1 MQKKLIAVAVLG
13 ACVAGSAFAANVD
26 VYGRIDTGLSY
37 VHYDETGLSDA
48 VDTLSLDSG
57 LSSGSRWGLK
67 GSEDLGN
74 GYQVGFVLESSFDSD
89 TGKMSKDGRL
99 FNREATLRVS
109 GPFGSIYAGRMG
121 RIGSDAGSVG
131 FYAGSVSPFGSG
143 WGEMPGHFAV
153 TANYDTRYS
162 NALAYVSPKVG
173 PVTVYAQYTMGNAT
187 ENESGDDRLFSLG
200 AQADFGA
207 LQVLDLVEYL
217 NKQSTVA
224 GTAGAPNVIHNDSQ
238 YDDSYTINLGGS
250 YDFGVAKV
258 FLAGQYFKAAP
269 DFAGMMDNYAK
280 DPRVLNNEW
289 RFSFDGFGVN
299 VGATAPI
306 GAGEFLVS
314 AGYGKGDVNYDTKD
328 AKVSADA
335 YIIQVGY
342 TYPFSKRTNLYAGAG
357 YMQTSMEDGITTNDT
372 TSDKDFK
379 TTQVMF
385 GLLHKF

>member
-48 VDTLSLDSG
+48 KDTLSLDSG
-57 LSSGSRWGLK
+57 MSSGNRWGLK

-74 GYQVGFVLESSFDSD
+74 GYQVGFVLESGFDAD
-89 TGKMSKDGRL
+89 TGAMSKDGL

-143 WGEMPGHFAV
+143 WGKMAGHFAV
-153 TANYDTRYS
+153 TANYDSRYN

-207 LQVLDLVEYL
+207 LQVLGLVEYL
-217 NKQSTVA
+217 NKKSVDGTTVYD
-224 GTAGAPNVIHNDSQ
+224 DSQ

-250 YDFGVAKV
+250 YDFSVAKV

-269 DFAGMMDNYAK
+269 NYAGMKANYAK
-280 DPRVLNNEW
+280 LVKGEEW
-289 RFSFDGFGVN
+289 RYSFDGFGVN

-314 AGYGKGDVNYDTKD
+314 AGYGKGDLNVDTKKD
-328 AKVSADA
+328 AKRSADA

-357 YMQTSMEDGITTNDT
+357 YMQTSMEDGITNNDGT
-372 TSDKDFK
+372 TSSDKDFK

>member
-48 VDTLSLDSG
+48 KDTLSLDSG
-57 LSSGSRWGLK
+57 MSSGNRWGLK

-74 GYQVGFVLESSFDSD
+74 GYQVGFVLESGFDAD
-89 TGKMSKDGRL
+89 TGALDAGGI
-99 FNREATLRVS
+99 FAREATLRVS

-121 RIGSDAGSVG
+121 RIGSDVGSVG

-143 WGEMPGHFAV
+143 WDKMPGHFAV
-153 TANYDTRYS
+153 TANYDSRYN

-173 PVTVYAQYTMGNAT
+173 PVTVYAQYTMGNAN

-207 LQVLDLVEYL
+207 LQVLGLVEYL
-217 NKQSTVA
+217 NKKSVVGTTVYD
-224 GTAGAPNVIHNDSQ
+224 DSQ

-250 YDFGVAKV
+250 YDFSVAKV

-269 DFAGMMDNYAK
+269 NYAGMKANYAK
-280 DPRVLNNEW
+280 LVEGKEW
-289 RFSFDGFGVN
+289 RYSFDGFGVN

-306 GAGEFLVS
+306 GAGQFLVS
-314 AGYGKGDVNYDTKD
+314 AGYGKGDLNIDTKD
-328 AKVSADA
+328 AKRSADA

-357 YMQTSMEDGITTNDT
+357 YMQTSMEDGITNTDGT
-372 TSDKDFK
+372 YSDKDFK

>member
-48 VDTLSLDSG
+48 KDTLSLDSG
-57 LSSGSRWGLK
+57 MSSGNRWGLK

-74 GYQVGFVLESSFDSD
+74 GYQVGFVLESGFDAD
-89 TGKMSKDGRL
+89 TGALGAGGI
-99 FNREATLRVS
+99 FAREATLRVS

-143 WGEMPGHFAV
+143 WGKMPGHFAV
-153 TANYDTRYS
+153 TANYDSRYN

-207 LQVLDLVEYL
+207 LQVLGLVEYL
-217 NKQSTVA
+217 NKKSVADTTVYD
-224 GTAGAPNVIHNDSQ
+224 DSQ

-250 YDFGVAKV
+250 YDFSVAKV

-269 DFAGMMDNYAK
+269 NYAGMKANYAEHVK
-280 DPRVLNNEW
+280 GNEW
-289 RFSFDGFGVN
+289 RYSFDGFGVN

-314 AGYGKGDVNYDTKD
+314 AGYGKGDLNYNTQDDKR
-328 AKVSADA
+328 SADA

-357 YMQTSMEDGITTNDT
+357 YMQTSMEDAITNTDGT

>member
-48 VDTLSLDSG
+48 KDTLSLDSG
-57 LSSGSRWGLK
+57 LSSGNRWGLK

-74 GYQVGFVLESSFDSD
+74 GYQVGFVLESGFDAD
-89 TGKMSKDGRL
+89 TGAMSKDVL

-143 WGEMPGHFAV
+143 WGKMAGHFAV
-153 TANYDTRYS
+153 TANYDSRYN

-200 AQADFGA
+200 AKADFGA
-207 LQVLDLVEYL
+207 LQVLGLVEYL
-217 NKQSTVA
+217 NKKSVA
-224 GTAGAPNVIHNDSQ
+224 GTTVYDDSQ

-250 YDFGVAKV
+250 YDFSVAKV

-269 DFAGMMDNYAK
+269 NYAGMKANYAELVK
-280 DPRVLNNEW
+280 ENEW
-289 RFSFDGFGVN
+289 RYSFDGFGVN

-314 AGYGKGDVNYDTKD
+314 AGYGKGDLNVDTQD
-328 AKVSADA
+328 AKRSADA

-357 YMQTSMEDGITTNDT
+357 YMQTSMEDGITNTDGT

>member
-48 VDTLSLDSG
+48 KDTLSLDSG
-57 LSSGSRWGLK
+57 LSSGNRWGLK

-74 GYQVGFVLESSFDSD
+74 GYQVGFVLESGFDAD
-89 TGKMSKDGRL
+89 TGALGAGGI
-99 FNREATLRVS
+99 FAREATLRVS

-143 WGEMPGHFAV
+143 WGKMPGHFAV
-153 TANYDTRYS
+153 TANYDSRYN

-173 PVTVYAQYTMGNAT
+173 PVTVYAQYTMGNTT

-207 LQVLDLVEYL
+207 LQVLGLVEYL
-217 NKQSTVA
+217 NKKSVADTTVYD
-224 GTAGAPNVIHNDSQ
+224 DSQ

-250 YDFGVAKV
+250 YDFSVAKV

-269 DFAGMMDNYAK
+269 NYAGMKANYAK
-280 DPRVLNNEW
+280 DPRVEW
-289 RFSFDGFGVN
+289 RWSFDGFGVN

-328 AKVSADA
+328 AKISADA

-357 YMQTSMEDGITTNDT
+357 YMQTSMEDGITNTDGT

>member
-48 VDTLSLDSG
+48 KDTLSLDSG
-57 LSSGSRWGLK
+57 MSSANRWGLK

-74 GYQVGFVLESSFDSD
+74 GYQVGFVLESGFDAD
-89 TGKMSKDGRL
+89 TGALGAGGI
-99 FNREATLRVS
+99 FAREATLRVS

-143 WGEMPGHFAV
+143 WGKMPGHFAV
-153 TANYDTRYS
+153 TANYDSRYN

-173 PVTVYAQYTMGNAT
+173 PVTVYAQYTMGNTT

-207 LQVLDLVEYL
+207 LQVLGLVEYL
-217 NKQSTVA
+217 NKKSVADTTVYD
-224 GTAGAPNVIHNDSQ
+224 DSQ

-250 YDFGVAKV
+250 YDFSVAKV

-269 DFAGMMDNYAK
+269 NYAGMK
-280 DPRVLNNEW
+280 GDPRVLNNEW
-289 RFSFDGFGVN
+289 RWSFDGFGVN

-328 AKVSADA
+328 AKISADA

-357 YMQTSMEDGITTNDT
+357 YMQTSMEDGFTNTDGT

>member
-37 VHYDETGLSDA
+37 VHEKIGDQAGTDKLSM
-48 VDTLSLDSG
+48 DSG

-74 GYQVGFVLESSFDSD
+74 GYQVGFVLESGFSSD
-89 TGKMSKDGRL
+89 TGAIGEEGKL

-143 WGEMPGHFAV
+143 WGKMAGHFAV

-207 LQVLDLVEYL
+207 LQVLGLVEYL
-217 NKQSTVA
+217 NKKSVASTTVYD
-224 GTAGAPNVIHNDSQ
+224 DSQ

-250 YDFGVAKV
+250 YDFSVAKV

-269 DFAGMMDNYAK
+269 NYAGMKANFADEIGQG
-280 DPRVLNNEW
+280 NEW
-289 RFSFDGFGVN
+289 HYSFDGFGVN

-314 AGYGKGDVNYDTKD
+314 AGYGKGDLNFNTED
-328 AKVSADA
+328 AKRSADA

-357 YMQTSMEDGITTNDT
+357 YMQTSMENSINNTDGT

>member
-48 VDTLSLDSG
+48 KDTLSLDSG
-57 LSSGSRWGLK
+57 MSSGNRWGLK

-74 GYQVGFVLESSFDSD
+74 GYQVGFVLESGFDAD
-89 TGKMSKDGRL
+89 TGDLGAGGI
-99 FNREATLRVS
+99 FAREATLRVS

-143 WGEMPGHFAV
+143 WGKMPGHFAV
-153 TANYDTRYS
+153 TANYDSRYN

-207 LQVLDLVEYL
+207 LQVLGLVEYL
-217 NKQSTVA
+217 NKKSVVGTTVYD
-224 GTAGAPNVIHNDSQ
+224 DSQ

-250 YDFGVAKV
+250 YDFSVAKV

-269 DFAGMMDNYAK
+269 NYAGMKANYAK

-289 RFSFDGFGVN
+289 RWSFDGFGVN

-328 AKVSADA
+328 AKISADA

-357 YMQTSMEDGITTNDT
+357 YMQTSMEDGITNTDGT

>member
-48 VDTLSLDSG
+48 KDTLSLDSG
-57 LSSGSRWGLK
+57 MSSGNRWGLK

-74 GYQVGFVLESSFDSD
+74 GYQVGFVLESGFDAD
-89 TGKMSKDGRL
+89 TGALGAGGI
-99 FNREATLRVS
+99 FAREATLRVS

-143 WGEMPGHFAV
+143 WGKMPGHFAV
-153 TANYDTRYS
+153 TANYDSRYN

-207 LQVLDLVEYL
+207 LQVLGLVEYL
-217 NKQSTVA
+217 NKKSVVGTTVYD
-224 GTAGAPNVIHNDSQ
+224 DSQ

-250 YDFGVAKV
+250 YDFSVAKV

-269 DFAGMMDNYAK
+269 NYAGMKANYAK
-280 DPRVLNNEW
+280 LVEGNEW
-289 RFSFDGFGVN
+289 HYSFDGFGVN

-314 AGYGKGDVNYDTKD
+314 AGYGKGDLNIDTKD
-328 AKVSADA
+328 AKRSADA

-357 YMQTSMEDGITTNDT
+357 YMQTSMEDGITNTDGKY
-372 TSDKDFK
+372 SDKDFK

>member
-48 VDTLSLDSG
+48 KDTLSLDSG
-57 LSSGSRWGLK
+57 MSSGNRWGLK

-74 GYQVGFVLESSFDSD
+74 GYQVGFVLEGGFDAD
-89 TGKMSKDGRL
+89 TGALGAGGI
-99 FNREATLRVS
+99 FGREATLRVS

-143 WGEMPGHFAV
+143 WGKMAGHFAV
-153 TANYDTRYS
+153 TANYDSRYN

-173 PVTVYAQYTMGNAT
+173 PVTVYAQYTMGNTT

-207 LQVLDLVEYL
+207 LQVLGLVEYL
-217 NKQSTVA
+217 NKKSVA
-224 GTAGAPNVIHNDSQ
+224 GTTVYDDSQ

-250 YDFGVAKV
+250 YDFSVAKV

-269 DFAGMMDNYAK
+269 NYAGMKANYAK
-280 DPRVLNNEW
+280 DPCVLDKEW
-289 RFSFDGFGVN
+289 RWSFDGFGVN

-328 AKVSADA
+328 AKISADA

-357 YMQTSMEDGITTNDT
+357 YMQTSMEDGITNTDST

>member
-48 VDTLSLDSG
+48 KDTLSLDSG
-57 LSSGSRWGLK
+57 NSSGNRWGLK

-74 GYQVGFVLESSFDSD
+74 GYQVGFVLESGFDAD
-89 TGKMSKDGRL
+89 TGALGAGGI
-99 FNREATLRVS
+99 FAREATLRVS

-143 WGEMPGHFAV
+143 WGKMAGHFAV
-153 TANYDTRYS
+153 TANYDSRYN

-173 PVTVYAQYTMGNAT
+173 PVTVYAQYTMGNTT

-207 LQVLDLVEYL
+207 LQVLGLVEYL
-217 NKQSTVA
+217 NKKSVA
-224 GTAGAPNVIHNDSQ
+224 GTTVYDDSQ

-250 YDFGVAKV
+250 YDFSVAKV

-269 DFAGMMDNYAK
+269 NYAGMKANYAK
-280 DPRVLNNEW
+280 LVEGNEW
-289 RFSFDGFGVN
+289 HYSFDGFGVN

-314 AGYGKGDVNYDTKD
+314 AGYGKGDLNVDTKD
-328 AKVSADA
+328 GKRSADA

-357 YMQTSMEDGITTNDT
+357 YMQTSMEDGFTNTDNT

>member
-48 VDTLSLDSG
+48 KDTLSLDSG
-57 LSSGSRWGLK
+57 MSSGNRWGLK

-74 GYQVGFVLESSFDSD
+74 GYQVGFVLESGFDAD
-89 TGKMSKDGRL
+89 TGALGAGGI
-99 FNREATLRVS
+99 FAREATLRVS

-143 WGEMPGHFAV
+143 WGKMPGHFAV
-153 TANYDTRYS
+153 TANYDSRYN

-207 LQVLDLVEYL
+207 LQVLGLVEYL
-217 NKQSTVA
+217 NKKSVA
-224 GTAGAPNVIHNDSQ
+224 GTIVYDDSQ

-250 YDFGVAKV
+250 YDFSVAKV

-269 DFAGMMDNYAK
+269 NYAGMKANYAGLK
-280 DPRVLNNEW
+280 ENEW
-289 RFSFDGFGVN
+289 RYSFDGFGVN

-306 GAGEFLVS
+306 GAGQFLVS
-314 AGYGKGDVNYDTKD
+314 AGYGKGDLNIDTKD
-328 AKVSADA
+328 AKRSADA

-357 YMQTSMEDGITTNDT
+357 YMQTSMEDGIATNTDGT
-372 TSDKDFK
+372 YSDKDFK

>member
-48 VDTLSLDSG
+48 KDTLSLDSG
-57 LSSGSRWGLK
+57 MSSGNRWGLK

-74 GYQVGFVLESSFDSD
+74 GYQVGFVLEGGFDAD
-89 TGKMSKDGRL
+89 TGALGAGGI
-99 FNREATLRVS
+99 FGREATLRVS

-143 WGEMPGHFAV
+143 WGKMAGHFAV
-153 TANYDTRYS
+153 TANYDSRYN

-207 LQVLDLVEYL
+207 LQVLGLVEYL
-217 NKQSTVA
+217 NKKSVASTTVYD
-224 GTAGAPNVIHNDSQ
+224 DSQ

-269 DFAGMMDNYAK
+269 NYAGMKANYA
-280 DPRVLNNEW
+280 DEIGEGNEW
-289 RFSFDGFGVN
+289 HYSFDGFGVN

-314 AGYGKGDVNYDTKD
+314 AGYGKGDLNYNTQD
-328 AKVSADA
+328 AKRSADA

-357 YMQTSMEDGITTNDT
+357 YMQTSMEDGITTGNT

>member
-48 VDTLSLDSG
+48 KDTLSLDSG
-57 LSSGSRWGLK
+57 MSSGNRWGLK

-74 GYQVGFVLESSFDSD
+74 GYQVGFVLESGFDAD
-89 TGKMSKDGRL
+89 TGALGAGGI
-99 FNREATLRVS
+99 FAREATLRVS

-143 WGEMPGHFAV
+143 WGKMPGHFAV
-153 TANYDTRYS
+153 TANYDSRYN

-173 PVTVYAQYTMGNAT
+173 PVTVYAQYTMGNTT

-207 LQVLDLVEYL
+207 LQVLGLVEYL
-217 NKQSTVA
+217 NKKSVADTTVYD
-224 GTAGAPNVIHNDSQ
+224 DSQ

-250 YDFGVAKV
+250 YDFSVAKV

-269 DFAGMMDNYAK
+269 NYAGMKGNYAK
-280 DPRVLNNEW
+280 DSRVLDKEW
-289 RFSFDGFGVN
+289 RWSFDGFGVN

-328 AKVSADA
+328 AKISADA

-357 YMQTSMEDGITTNDT
+357 YMQTSMEDGFTNTDGT

>member
-37 VHYDETGLSDA
+37 VHEKIGDQAGTDKLSM
-48 VDTLSLDSG
+48 DSG
-57 LSSGSRWGLK
+57 LSSGNRWGLK

-74 GYQVGFVLESSFDSD
+74 GYQVGFVLESGFSSD
-89 TGKMSKDGRL
+89 TGAIGEEGKL

-143 WGEMPGHFAV
+143 WGKMAGHFAV

-207 LQVLDLVEYL
+207 LQVLGLVEYL
-217 NKQSTVA
+217 NKKSVAST
-224 GTAGAPNVIHNDSQ
+224 TMYDDSQ

-250 YDFGVAKV
+250 YDFSVAKV

-269 DFAGMMDNYAK
+269 NYAGMKANYADK
-280 DPRVLNNEW
+280 IGEGNEW
-289 RFSFDGFGVN
+289 HYSFDGFGVN

-306 GAGEFLVS
+306 GAGQFLVS
-314 AGYGKGDVNYDTKD
+314 AGYGKGDLNIDTKD
-328 AKVSADA
+328 AKRSADA

-357 YMQTSMEDGITTNDT
+357 YMQTSMEDGITNTDGT

>member
-48 VDTLSLDSG
+48 KDTLSLDSG
-57 LSSGSRWGLK
+57 LSSGNRWGLK

-74 GYQVGFVLESSFDSD
+74 GYQVGFVLESGFDAD
-89 TGKMSKDGRL
+89 TGAMSKDIL

-143 WGEMPGHFAV
+143 WGKMAGHFAV
-153 TANYDTRYS
+153 TANYDSRYN

-200 AQADFGA
+200 AKADFGA
-207 LQVLDLVEYL
+207 LQVLGLVEYL
-217 NKQSTVA
+217 NKKSVA
-224 GTAGAPNVIHNDSQ
+224 GTTVYDDSQ

-250 YDFGVAKV
+250 YDFSVAKV

-269 DFAGMMDNYAK
+269 NYAGMKANYAELVK
-280 DPRVLNNEW
+280 GNEW
-289 RFSFDGFGVN
+289 RYSFDGFGVN

-314 AGYGKGDVNYDTKD
+314 AGYGKGDLNVDTQD
-328 AKVSADA
+328 AKRSADA

-357 YMQTSMEDGITTNDT
+357 YMQTSMEDGITNTDDT

>member
-48 VDTLSLDSG
+48 KDTLSLDSG
-57 LSSGSRWGLK
+57 MSSGNRWGLK

-74 GYQVGFVLESSFDSD
+74 GYQVGFVLESGFDAD
-89 TGKMSKDGRL
+89 TGALGAGGI
-99 FNREATLRVS
+99 FGREATLRVS

-143 WGEMPGHFAV
+143 WGKMAGHFAV
-153 TANYDTRYS
+153 TANYDSRYN

-173 PVTVYAQYTMGNAT
+173 PVTVYAQYTMGNTT

-207 LQVLDLVEYL
+207 LQVLGLVEYL
-217 NKQSTVA
+217 NKKSVA
-224 GTAGAPNVIHNDSQ
+224 GTTVYDDSQ

-250 YDFGVAKV
+250 YDFSVAKV

-269 DFAGMMDNYAK
+269 NYAGMKANYAK
-280 DPRVLNNEW
+280 LVEGEEW
-289 RFSFDGFGVN
+289 RYSFDGFGVN

-306 GAGEFLVS
+306 GAGQFLVS
-314 AGYGKGDVNYDTKD
+314 AGYGKGDLNIDTKD
-328 AKVSADA
+328 AKRSADA

-357 YMQTSMEDGITTNDT
+357 YMLTSMEDGITNTDST

>member
-48 VDTLSLDSG
+48 KDTLSLDSG
-57 LSSGSRWGLK
+57 MSSGNRWGLK

-74 GYQVGFVLESSFDSD
+74 GYQVGFVLESGFDAD
-89 TGKMSKDGRL
+89 TGAMSKDGL

-143 WGEMPGHFAV
+143 WGKMAGHFAV
-153 TANYDTRYS
+153 TANYDSRYN

-207 LQVLDLVEYL
+207 LQVLGLVEYL
-217 NKQSTVA
+217 NKKSVDGTTVYD
-224 GTAGAPNVIHNDSQ
+224 DSQ

-250 YDFGVAKV
+250 YDFSVAKV

-269 DFAGMMDNYAK
+269 NYAGMKANYAELVK
-280 DPRVLNNEW
+280 GEEW
-289 RFSFDGFGVN
+289 RYSFDGFGVN

-314 AGYGKGDVNYDTKD
+314 AGYGKGDLNVDTKD
-328 AKVSADA
+328 AKRSADA

-357 YMQTSMEDGITTNDT
+357 YMQTSMEDDGITNTDGT

>member
-48 VDTLSLDSG
+48 KDTLSLDSG
-57 LSSGSRWGLK
+57 MSSGNRWGLK

-74 GYQVGFVLESSFDSD
+74 GYQVGFVLESGFDAD
-89 TGKMSKDGRL
+89 TGAMSKDGL

-143 WGEMPGHFAV
+143 WGKMAGHFAV
-153 TANYDTRYS
+153 TANYDSRYN

-207 LQVLDLVEYL
+207 LQVLGLVEYL
-217 NKQSTVA
+217 NKKSVADTTVYD
-224 GTAGAPNVIHNDSQ
+224 DSQ

-250 YDFGVAKV
+250 YDFSVAKV

-269 DFAGMMDNYAK
+269 NYAGMKANYAE

-289 RFSFDGFGVN
+289 RWSFDGFGVN

-328 AKVSADA
+328 AKISADA

-357 YMQTSMEDGITTNDT
+357 YMQTSMEDGITNTDGT

>member
-48 VDTLSLDSG
+48 KDTLSLDSG
-57 LSSGSRWGLK
+57 MSSGNRWGLK

-74 GYQVGFVLESSFDSD
+74 GYQVGFVLESGFDAD
-89 TGKMSKDGRL
+89 TGALGAGGI
-99 FNREATLRVS
+99 FGREATLRVS

-143 WGEMPGHFAV
+143 WGKMAGHFAV
-153 TANYDTRYS
+153 TANYDSRYN

-173 PVTVYAQYTMGNAT
+173 PVTVYAQYTMGNTT

-207 LQVLDLVEYL
+207 LQVLGLVEYL
-217 NKQSTVA
+217 NKKSVA
-224 GTAGAPNVIHNDSQ
+224 GTTVYDDSQ

-250 YDFGVAKV
+250 YDFSVAKV

-269 DFAGMMDNYAK
+269 NYAGMKANYAK
-280 DPRVLNNEW
+280 LVEGNEW
-289 RFSFDGFGVN
+289 RYSFDGFGVN

-306 GAGEFLVS
+306 GAGQFLVS
-314 AGYGKGDVNYDTKD
+314 AGYGKGDVNYNTQD
-328 AKVSADA
+328 AKISADA

-357 YMQTSMEDGITTNDT
+357 YMQTSMEDGYITDNT

>member
-74 GYQVGFVLESSFDSD
+74 GYQVGFVLESGFSSD
-89 TGKMSKDGRL
+89 TGKMSKDGL

-207 LQVLDLVEYL
+207 LQVLGLVEYL
-217 NKQSTVA
+217 NKKSVADTTVYD
-224 GTAGAPNVIHNDSQ
+224 DSQ

-269 DFAGMMDNYAK
+269 DFAGMKDNYGY
-280 DPRVLNNEW
+280 LNLNEIGW

-314 AGYGKGDVNYDTKD
+314 AGYGKGDLNIDTKD
-328 AKVSADA
+328 AKISADA

-357 YMQTSMEDGITTNDT
+357 YMQTSMEDGFTNTDG

>member
-48 VDTLSLDSG
+48 KDTLSLDSG
-57 LSSGSRWGLK
+57 MSSGNRWGLK

-74 GYQVGFVLESSFDSD
+74 GYQVGFVLESGFDAD
-89 TGKMSKDGRL
+89 TGALGAGGI
-99 FNREATLRVS
+99 FGREATLRVS

-143 WGEMPGHFAV
+143 WGKMAGHFAV
-153 TANYDTRYS
+153 TANYDSRYN

-187 ENESGDDRLFSLG
+187 ENESGDNRLFSLG

-207 LQVLDLVEYL
+207 LQVLGLVEYL
-217 NKQSTVA
+217 NKKSVA
-224 GTAGAPNVIHNDSQ
+224 GTTVYDDSQ

-269 DFAGMMDNYAK
+269 DFAGMKGNYFAGF
-280 DPRVLNNEW
+280 DEEVVDAIAW
-289 RFSFDGFGVN
+289 HFSFDGFGVN

-314 AGYGKGDVNYDTKD
+314 AGYGKGDLNFDTKD
-328 AKVSADA
+328 AKISADA

-357 YMQTSMEDGITTNDT
+357 YMQTSMEDGFINTDRTY
-372 TSDKDFK
+372 SDKDFK

>member
-48 VDTLSLDSG
+48 KDTLSLDSG
-57 LSSGSRWGLK
+57 MSSGNRWGLK

-74 GYQVGFVLESSFDSD
+74 GYQVGFVLESGFDAD
-89 TGKMSKDGRL
+89 TGAMSKDGL

-143 WGEMPGHFAV
+143 WGKMAGHFAV
-153 TANYDTRYS
+153 TANYDSRYN

-207 LQVLDLVEYL
+207 LQVLGLVEYL
-217 NKQSTVA
+217 NKKSVA
-224 GTAGAPNVIHNDSQ
+224 GTTVYDDSQ

-250 YDFGVAKV
+250 YDFSVAKV

-269 DFAGMMDNYAK
+269 NYAGMKANYAE

-289 RFSFDGFGVN
+289 RWSFDGFGVN

-328 AKVSADA
+328 AKISADA

-357 YMQTSMEDGITTNDT
+357 YMQTSMEDGITNTDGT

-379 TTQVMF
+379 TSQVMF

>member
-74 GYQVGFVLESSFDSD
+74 GYQVGFVLESGFSSD
-89 TGKMSKDGRL
+89 TGKMSKDGL

-207 LQVLDLVEYL
+207 LQVLGLVEYL
-217 NKQSTVA
+217 NKKSVADTTVYD
-224 GTAGAPNVIHNDSQ
+224 DSQ

-269 DFAGMMDNYAK
+269 DFAGMKDNYGYLHV
-280 DPRVLNNEW
+280 DEIGW

-314 AGYGKGDVNYDTKD
+314 AGYGKGDLNIDTKD
-328 AKVSADA
+328 AKISADA

-357 YMQTSMEDGITTNDT
+357 YMQTSMEDGFINTDGTY
-372 TSDKDFK
+372 SDKDFK

>member
-37 VHYDETGLSDA
+37 VHEKIGDQAGTDKLSM
-48 VDTLSLDSG
+48 DSG
-57 LSSGSRWGLK
+57 LSSGNRWGLK

-74 GYQVGFVLESSFDSD
+74 GYQVGFVLESGFSSD
-89 TGKMSKDGRL
+89 TGAIGEEDKL

-143 WGEMPGHFAV
+143 WGKMAGHFAV

-207 LQVLDLVEYL
+207 LQVLGLVEYL
-217 NKQSTVA
+217 NKKSVASTTVYD
-224 GTAGAPNVIHNDSQ
+224 DSQ

-250 YDFGVAKV
+250 YDFSVAKV

-269 DFAGMMDNYAK
+269 NYAGMKANFADEIGQG
-280 DPRVLNNEW
+280 NEW
-289 RFSFDGFGVN
+289 HYSFDGFGVN

-306 GAGEFLVS
+306 GAGQFLVS
-314 AGYGKGDVNYDTKD
+314 AGYGKGDLNIDTKD
-328 AKVSADA
+328 AKRSADA

-357 YMQTSMEDGITTNDT
+357 YMQTSMEDGITNTDGT
-372 TSDKDFK
+372 YSDKDFK

>member
-37 VHYDETGLSDA
+37 VHEKIGDQAGTDKLSM
-48 VDTLSLDSG
+48 DSG

-74 GYQVGFVLESSFDSD
+74 GYQVGFVLESGFSSD
-89 TGKMSKDGRL
+89 TGAIGEEGKL

-143 WGEMPGHFAV
+143 WGKMAGHFAV

-207 LQVLDLVEYL
+207 LQVLGLVEYL
-217 NKQSTVA
+217 NKKSVASTTVYD
-224 GTAGAPNVIHNDSQ
+224 DSQ

-250 YDFGVAKV
+250 YDFSVAKV

-269 DFAGMMDNYAK
+269 NYAGMKANFADEIGQG
-280 DPRVLNNEW
+280 NEW
-289 RFSFDGFGVN
+289 HYSFDGFGVN

-314 AGYGKGDVNYDTKD
+314 AGYGKGDLNFNTED
-328 AKVSADA
+328 AKRSADA

-357 YMQTSMEDGITTNDT
+357 YMQTSMENSIINTDGT

>member
-74 GYQVGFVLESSFDSD
+74 GYQVGFVLESGFSSD
-89 TGKMSKDGRL
+89 TGEMSKDGL

-207 LQVLDLVEYL
+207 LQVLGLVEYL
-217 NKQSTVA
+217 NKKSVA
-224 GTAGAPNVIHNDSQ
+224 GTTVYDDSQ

-269 DFAGMMDNYAK
+269 DFAGMKDNYGY
-280 DPRVLNNEW
+280 LNVDEIGW

-314 AGYGKGDVNYDTKD
+314 AGYGKGDLNVDTKD

-357 YMQTSMEDGITTNDT
+357 YMQTSMEDGYITDTT

>member
-48 VDTLSLDSG
+48 KDTLSLDSG
-57 LSSGSRWGLK
+57 MSSGNRWGLK

-74 GYQVGFVLESSFDSD
+74 GYQVGFVLESGFDAD
-89 TGKMSKDGRL
+89 TGAMSKDGL

-143 WGEMPGHFAV
+143 WGKMAGHFAV
-153 TANYDTRYS
+153 TANYDSRYN

-207 LQVLDLVEYL
+207 LQVLGLVEYL
-217 NKQSTVA
+217 NKKSA
-224 GTAGAPNVIHNDSQ
+224 GTTVYDDSQ

-250 YDFGVAKV
+250 YDFSVAKV

-269 DFAGMMDNYAK
+269 NYAGMKANYAK
-280 DPRVLNNEW
+280 LVEGEEW
-289 RFSFDGFGVN
+289 RYSFDGFGVN

-306 GAGEFLVS
+306 GAGQFLVS
-314 AGYGKGDVNYDTKD
+314 AGYGKGDLNYNTQD
-328 AKVSADA
+328 AKRSADA

-357 YMQTSMEDGITTNDT
+357 YMQTSMEDGITNTDST

>member
-48 VDTLSLDSG
+48 KDTLSLDSG
-57 LSSGSRWGLK
+57 LSSGNRWGLK

-74 GYQVGFVLESSFDSD
+74 GYQVGFVLESGFDAD
-89 TGKMSKDGRL
+89 TGAMSKDGL

-143 WGEMPGHFAV
+143 WGKMAGHFAV
-153 TANYDTRYS
+153 TANYDSRYN

-200 AQADFGA
+200 AKADFGA
-207 LQVLDLVEYL
+207 LQVLGLVEYL
-217 NKQSTVA
+217 NKKSVA
-224 GTAGAPNVIHNDSQ
+224 GTTVYDDSQ

-250 YDFGVAKV
+250 YDFSVAKV

-269 DFAGMMDNYAK
+269 NYAGMKANYAELVK
-280 DPRVLNNEW
+280 GNEW
-289 RFSFDGFGVN
+289 RYSFDGFGVN

-314 AGYGKGDVNYDTKD
+314 AGYGKGDLNVDTQD
-328 AKVSADA
+328 AKRSADA

-357 YMQTSMEDGITTNDT
+357 YMQTSMEDGITNTDRT

>member
-74 GYQVGFVLESSFDSD
+74 GYQVGFVLESGFSSD
-89 TGKMSKDGRL
+89 TGEMSKDGL
-99 FNREATLRVS
+99 FKREATLRVS

-143 WGEMPGHFAV
+143 WGKMPGHFAV

-207 LQVLDLVEYL
+207 LQVLGLVEYL
-217 NKQSTVA
+217 NKKSVADTTVYD
-224 GTAGAPNVIHNDSQ
+224 DSQ

-269 DFAGMMDNYAK
+269 DFAGMKDNYGFGSVDEIA
-280 DPRVLNNEW
+280 W
-289 RFSFDGFGVN
+289 HFSFDGFGVN

-306 GAGEFLVS
+306 GAGEFRVS
-314 AGYGKGDVNYDTKD
+314 AGYGKGDLNVDTKD
-328 AKVSADA
+328 AKMSADA

-357 YMQTSMEDGITTNDT
+357 YMQTSMEDGYITDNA

>member
-48 VDTLSLDSG
+48 KDTLSLDSG
-57 LSSGSRWGLK
+57 MSSGNRWGLK

-74 GYQVGFVLESSFDSD
+74 GYQVGFVLESGFDAD
-89 TGKMSKDGRL
+89 TGAMSKDGL

-143 WGEMPGHFAV
+143 WGKMAGHFAV
-153 TANYDTRYS
+153 TANYDSRYN

-207 LQVLDLVEYL
+207 LQVLGLVEYL
-217 NKQSTVA
+217 NKKSVA
-224 GTAGAPNVIHNDSQ
+224 GTTVYDDSQ

-250 YDFGVAKV
+250 YDFSVAKV

-269 DFAGMMDNYAK
+269 NYAGMKANYAK
-280 DPRVLNNEW
+280 LVDGNEW
-289 RFSFDGFGVN
+289 RYSFDGFGVN

-314 AGYGKGDVNYDTKD
+314 AGYGKGDLNYNTQD
-328 AKVSADA
+328 AKRSADA

-357 YMQTSMEDGITTNDT
+357 YMQTSMEDGITNTDNT

>member
-48 VDTLSLDSG
+48 KDTLSLDSG
-57 LSSGSRWGLK
+57 MSSGNRWGLK

-74 GYQVGFVLESSFDSD
+74 GYQVGFVLESGFDAD
-89 TGKMSKDGRL
+89 TGAMSKDGL

-143 WGEMPGHFAV
+143 WGKMAGHFAV
-153 TANYDTRYS
+153 TANYDSRYN

-207 LQVLDLVEYL
+207 LQVLGLVEYL
-217 NKQSTVA
+217 NKKSVDGTTVYDD
-224 GTAGAPNVIHNDSQ
+224 NQ

-250 YDFGVAKV
+250 YDFSVAKV

-269 DFAGMMDNYAK
+269 NYAGMKANYAELVK
-280 DPRVLNNEW
+280 GEEW
-289 RFSFDGFGVN
+289 RYSFDGFGVN

-314 AGYGKGDVNYDTKD
+314 AGYGKGDLNVDTKD
-328 AKVSADA
+328 DKRSADA

-357 YMQTSMEDGITTNDT
+357 YMQTSMEDGITNTDGT

>member
-48 VDTLSLDSG
+48 KDTLSLDSG
-57 LSSGSRWGLK
+57 MSSGNRWGLK

-74 GYQVGFVLESSFDSD
+74 GYQVGFVLESGFDAD
-89 TGKMSKDGRL
+89 TGALGAGGI
-99 FNREATLRVS
+99 FAREATLRVS

-143 WGEMPGHFAV
+143 WGKMPGHFAV
-153 TANYDTRYS
+153 TANYDSRYN

-173 PVTVYAQYTMGNAT
+173 PVTVYAQYTMGNVN

-207 LQVLDLVEYL
+207 LQVLGLVEYL
-217 NKQSTVA
+217 NKKSVVGTTVYD
-224 GTAGAPNVIHNDSQ
+224 DSQ

-250 YDFGVAKV
+250 YDFSVAKV

-269 DFAGMMDNYAK
+269 NYAGMKANYAK
-280 DPRVLNNEW
+280 LVEGKEW
-289 RFSFDGFGVN
+289 RYSFDGFGVN

-306 GAGEFLVS
+306 GAGQFLVS
-314 AGYGKGDVNYDTKD
+314 AGYGKGDLNIDTKD
-328 AKVSADA
+328 AKRSADA

-357 YMQTSMEDGITTNDT
+357 YMQTSMEDGITNTDGT
-372 TSDKDFK
+372 YSDKDFK

>member
-48 VDTLSLDSG
+48 VDILSLDSG

-89 TGKMSKDGRL
+89 TGKMSKDSRL

-207 LQVLDLVEYL
+207 LQVLGLVEYL
-217 NKQSTVA
+217 NKKSVDGATVYD
-224 GTAGAPNVIHNDSQ
+224 DSK

-269 DFAGMMDNYAK
+269 DYAGMKGNYA
-280 DPRVLNNEW
+280 DEIGTGNEW
-289 RFSFDGFGVN
+289 HFSFDGFGVN

-314 AGYGKGDVNYDTKD
+314 AGYGKGDLNVDTKD
-328 AKVSADA
+328 AKLSADA

-357 YMQTSMEDGITTNDT
+357 YMQTSMEDGITNTDGT

>member
-48 VDTLSLDSG
+48 KDTLSLDSG
-57 LSSGSRWGLK
+57 MSSGNRWGLK

-74 GYQVGFVLESSFDSD
+74 GYQVGFVLESGFDAD
-89 TGKMSKDGRL
+89 TGAMSKDGL

-143 WGEMPGHFAV
+143 WGKMAGHFAV
-153 TANYDTRYS
+153 TANYDSRYN

-207 LQVLDLVEYL
+207 LQVLGLVEYL
-217 NKQSTVA
+217 NKKSVA
-224 GTAGAPNVIHNDSQ
+224 GTTVYDDSQ

-250 YDFGVAKV
+250 YDFSVAKV

-269 DFAGMMDNYAK
+269 NYAGMKANYAGLVK
-280 DPRVLNNEW
+280 ENEW
-289 RFSFDGFGVN
+289 RYSFDGFGVN

-306 GAGEFLVS
+306 GAGQFLVS
-314 AGYGKGDVNYDTKD
+314 AGYGKGDLNIDTKD
-328 AKVSADA
+328 AKRSADA

-357 YMQTSMEDGITTNDT
+357 YMQTSMEDGIANTDGTY
-372 TSDKDFK
+372 SDKDFK

>member
-48 VDTLSLDSG
+48 KDTLSLDSG
-57 LSSGSRWGLK
+57 MSSGNRWGLK

-74 GYQVGFVLESSFDSD
+74 GYQVGFVLESGFDAD
-89 TGKMSKDGRL
+89 TGALGAGGI
-99 FNREATLRVS
+99 FAREATLRVS

-143 WGEMPGHFAV
+143 WGKMPGHFAV
-153 TANYDTRYS
+153 TANYDSRYN

-173 PVTVYAQYTMGNAT
+173 PVTVYAQYTMGNAN

-207 LQVLDLVEYL
+207 LQVLGLVEYL
-217 NKQSTVA
+217 NKKSVVGTTVYD
-224 GTAGAPNVIHNDSQ
+224 DSQ

-250 YDFGVAKV
+250 YDFSVAKV

-269 DFAGMMDNYAK
+269 NYAGMKANYAELVEGK
-280 DPRVLNNEW
+280 EW
-289 RFSFDGFGVN
+289 RYSFDGFGVN

-306 GAGEFLVS
+306 GAGQFLVS
-314 AGYGKGDVNYDTKD
+314 AGYGKGDLNIDTKD
-328 AKVSADA
+328 AKRSADA

-357 YMQTSMEDGITTNDT
+357 YMQTSMEDGITNTDGT
-372 TSDKDFK
+372 YSDKDFK

>member
-48 VDTLSLDSG
+48 KDTLSLDSG
-57 LSSGSRWGLK
+57 MSSGNRWGLK

-74 GYQVGFVLESSFDSD
+74 GYQVGFVLESGFDAD
-89 TGKMSKDGRL
+89 TGAMSKDDL

-143 WGEMPGHFAV
+143 WGKMAGHFAV
-153 TANYDTRYS
+153 TANYDSRYS

-207 LQVLDLVEYL
+207 LQVLGLVEYL
-217 NKQSTVA
+217 NKKSVADTTVYD
-224 GTAGAPNVIHNDSQ
+224 DSQ

-250 YDFGVAKV
+250 YDFSVAKV

-269 DFAGMMDNYAK
+269 NYAGMKANYAK
-280 DPRVLNNEW
+280 FVEGNEW
-289 RFSFDGFGVN
+289 HYSFDGFGVN

-314 AGYGKGDVNYDTKD
+314 AGYGKGDLNIDTKD
-328 AKVSADA
+328 AKRSADA

-357 YMQTSMEDGITTNDT
+357 YMQTSMEDGFTNTDGT
-372 TSDKDFK
+372 YSDKDFK

>member
-48 VDTLSLDSG
+48 KDTLSLDSG
-57 LSSGSRWGLK
+57 MSSGNRWGLK

-74 GYQVGFVLESSFDSD
+74 GYQVGFVLESGFDAD
-89 TGKMSKDGRL
+89 TGAMSKDGL

-143 WGEMPGHFAV
+143 WGKMAGHFAV
-153 TANYDTRYS
+153 TANYDSRYN

-207 LQVLDLVEYL
+207 LQVLGLVEYL
-217 NKQSTVA
+217 NKKSVASTTVYD
-224 GTAGAPNVIHNDSQ
+224 DSQ

-250 YDFGVAKV
+250 YDFSVAKV

-269 DFAGMMDNYAK
+269 NYAGMKANCADLVK
-280 DPRVLNNEW
+280 GEEW
-289 RFSFDGFGVN
+289 RYSFDGFGVN

-314 AGYGKGDVNYDTKD
+314 AGYGKGDLNYNTQD
-328 AKVSADA
+328 AKRSADA

-357 YMQTSMEDGITTNDT
+357 YMQTSMEDGITNTDGT

>member
-48 VDTLSLDSG
+48 KDTLSLDSG
-57 LSSGSRWGLK
+57 MSSGNRWGLK

-74 GYQVGFVLESSFDSD
+74 GYQVGFVLESGFDAD
-89 TGKMSKDGRL
+89 TGALGAGGI
-99 FNREATLRVS
+99 FAREATLRVS

-143 WGEMPGHFAV
+143 WGKMPGHFAV
-153 TANYDTRYS
+153 TANYDSRYN

-207 LQVLDLVEYL
+207 LQVLGLVEYL
-217 NKQSTVA
+217 NKKSVVGTTVYD
-224 GTAGAPNVIHNDSQ
+224 DSQ

-250 YDFGVAKV
+250 YDFSVAKV

-269 DFAGMMDNYAK
+269 NYAGMKANYAE
-280 DPRVLNNEW
+280 DPRVLNKEW
-289 RFSFDGFGVN
+289 RWSFDGFGVN

-328 AKVSADA
+328 AKISADA

-357 YMQTSMEDGITTNDT
+357 YMQTSMEDGITNTDGT